1 MKNVILAQNAGFCYG
16 VKRAVDISLN
26 TKKKYQRKI
35 YTLGPLI
42 HNNDVVKFLKEKG
55 IHTIEYED
63 IDSLDENDV
72 VIIRSHGVSK
82 NILNDLESKGLIV
95 VDATCPYVKAIH
107 NKVQMYHGLGY
118 QIVIVGDENH
128 PEVIGING
136 WCDDDAF
143 ITKGDKNIPK
153 FSKKVC
159 IVSQTTEKY
168 EIFKNIASKLIDNCS
183 ETLVFN
189 TICSA
194 TDIRQKSAYELSK
207 KVQLMLVIGGKH
219 SSNTTKLYEICKSN
233 CSRTIHIESAK
244 EIPEDIVFLNNIVN
258 IGVTAGASTP
268 DWIIKE
274 VILKM
279 NNENTQMNEQ
289 LKFMEE
295 NDVKIYVGKV
305 IKGEIISLT
314 ENEAYV
320 NLGYKSDGVLPRNEV
335 IKDENAILTDI
346 FNIGDVVEAKV
357 INVKNSDGNVVLS
370 KIEIDREKAY
380 VELEDAF
387 KEKRVIKVLI
397 KQVIKGGLLASY
409 KSIRVFIPAS
419 HIDLYHVANMED
431 YLGKELEVV
440 IIEYLV
446 ERRKTKIIASRKE
459 ILRSEKEKIECETW
473 ESLEKGVIVE
483 GVVRRITNFGA
494 FVEINGVDGL
504 LHISEI
510 SWGKVVKVE
519 DELEI
524 GQKINVYILDIDKEN
539 KKLSL
544 SIRKLKEDPWTNVN
558 EKYPIGNVVLGKVV
572 RFARFGAFVEL
583 EPGIDGLIHISQIAH
598 KRINKPEE
606 VLKIGELVK
615 AKILD
620 ISKEN
625 KKISLSIKAL
635 EEI

>member
-1 MKNVILAQNAGFCYG
+1 VKNVILAQNAGFCYG

>member
-26 TKKKYQRKI
+26 TKNKYGRKI

-55 IHTIEYED
+55 VYPIEYED

-143 ITKGDKNIPK
+143 ITKGEKYIPN

-194 TDIRQKSAYELSK
+194 TGIRQKSAYELSK
-207 KVQLMLVIGGKH
+207 KVQVMIVIGGKH

-244 EIPEDIVFLNNIVN
+244 EIPEEIIFSNNIVN

-320 NLGYKSDGVLPRNEV
+320 NLGYKSDGLLPRNEV
-335 IKDENAILTDI
+335 TKDENTVLTDI

-419 HIDLYHVANMED
+419 HIDLHHVANMED

-440 IIEYLV
+440 VIEYLV

-459 ILRSEKEKIECETW
+459 ILRSEKEKMECETW
-473 ESLEKGVIVE
+473 KSLEKGAVVE

-544 SIRKLKEDPWTNVN
+544 SIRKLKEDPWTNVD

-572 RFARFGAFVEL
+572 RFASFGAFVEL

-620 ISKEN
+620 VNKEN